1 MGWFNGDYIHG
12 DLMVIYKGNIME
24 SPFHK
29 FRKWSWWWF
38 PIIMGLSWWLS
49 WKWCVPEELC
59 RWDPLW
65 LHPRGTR
72 EFFSTRLFF
81 RPWAVVVA
89 AVSHHLPWKMK
100 NLDSWEDEWILSIID
115 WIFTISII
123 DTIHI
128 KYALIGCCWY
138 IWVSSFFCFFSGDQW
153 EYAKIYVLYI

>member
-123 DTIHI
+123 VTIHI

-138 IWVSSFFCFFSGDQW
+138 IWVSSFFFFRGINWNMQKSM
-153 EYAKIYVLYI
+153 YYIYI